1 MQKMKVTVVIPN
13 YNGIKYIRNCMDS
26 LRLQSVKGF
35 EILVVDNGS
44 KDGSLEIL
52 QEEYPEARVIALE
65 ENTGFCHAVNLGIRE
80 SNTPYVI
87 LLNNDTI
94 ADSDFVKALVEA
106 IEEKEDIFS
115 VSAMMLSMQNQ
126 DIIDGAGDNYCLL
139 GWAYARGKGCIAS
152 KYAKKTEIF
161 SACGGAAIYRKAVM
175 EEIGFFDERHFA
187 YLEDV
192 DIGYR
197 ARIYGYRNMYEPRAQ
212 VIHAG
217 SAVSGSRY
225 NEFKTKLASVNSGY
239 VIAKNM
245 PLLLLLINAPFLLAG
260 YFVKCLFFARK
271 KMGKLYAKGYWKG
284 IYRGLFGEG
293 KEQRVRFRWKHLPN
307 YVKIEMRQFVSL
319 FGFLM
324 KY

>member
-1 MQKMKVTVVIPN
+1 MQETKVTVVIPN
-13 YNGIKYIRNCMDS
+13 YNGIKYVHDCMDS
-26 LRLQSVKGF
+26 LCLQSMKDF

-87 LLNNDTI
+87 LLNNDTMVH
-94 ADSDFVKALVEA
+94 ADFVKALVEA

-139 GWAYARGKGCIAS
+139 GWAYARGKGRNR
-152 KYAKKTEIF
+152 KDYEKKTEIF

-197 ARIYGYRNMYEPRAQ
+197 ARIYGYRNMYEPKAR
-212 VIHAG
+212 VVHAG

-245 PLLLLLINAPFLLAG
+245 PLLLLLINSPLLLAG

-271 KMGKLYAKGYWKG
+271 KMGKLYAKGFWKG
-284 IYRGLFGEG
+284 IYCGLFGEG
-293 KEQRVRFRWKHLPN
+293 RKQRVRFRWKHLSN
-307 YVKIEMRQFVSL
+307 YLKIEIRQFISL
-319 FGFLM
+319 FGYFI